1 MSKTLFAQICDLV
14 ETDPINDRDI
24 DRSALVGNWINSNPD
39 TSSIA
44 RVDVFEADGK
54 LQLRAFAVGPDGLI
68 DWGETTA
75 SVFAAG
81 PASRVGAGFA
91 ATFELGFAEVRL
103 QAMIMKGLLVLA
115 QFHLL
120 KDDSERTSYFLRE
133 YYAKT
138 HELFNR

>member
-1 MSKTLFAQICDLV
+1 MTMQFAQISDLV
-14 ETDPINDRDI
+14 ETEPIRDGDI
-24 DRSALVGNWINSNPD
+24 SRGALVGNWINSNPD
-39 TSSIA
+39 TSSIT
-44 RVDVFEADGK
+44 RVNVFEADGNLR
-54 LQLRAFAVGPDGLI
+54 LQAFAVGPDGPI
-68 DWGETTA
+68 DWGTTTA
-75 SVFAAG
+75 DVFAAG

-120 KDDSERTSYFLRE
+120 KDDSGRASYFLRE

-138 HELFNR
+138 HDLF

>member
-1 MSKTLFAQICDLV
+1 MKTQFAQICDLV
-14 ETDPINDRDI
+14 ETEPIRDRDI
-24 DRSALVGNWINSNPD
+24 SRGALVGNWINSNPD
-39 TSSIA
+39 TSSIT
-44 RVDVFEADGK
+44 RVNVSEADGK
-54 LQLRAFAVGPDGLI
+54 LQLQAFAVGPDGLI
-68 DWGETTA
+68 DWGMTTA

-91 ATFELGFAEVRL
+91 ATFYLGFAEVRL

-120 KDDSERTSYFLRE
+120 KDDSGRASYFLRE

-138 HELFNR
+138 HNLF